1 MYLMKSFI
9 LTLAFFLILSHPLR
23 ALPGIY
29 QNEYQRPLS
38 VADGLVS
45 NEVNCILQDSKG
57 FMWFGTN
64 NGLSRYD
71 GYTFKQYK
79 SNYQHPL
86 FFTNNAIRSLAEDQ
100 TNGLWVGTLMGLNF
114 IDLLTGDVI
123 RFNHEVL
130 DRSGINSIVIADDN
144 TPYFGTTNGL
154 FYYDRNLKQFIQIRK
169 DLKGREFNSIT
180 IRCLLIDSK
189 NYLWIGS
196 WETGYDVY
204 NLNTRLFTD
213 YPYLQDKKLLI
224 VNSFFEDEANNIW
237 LSTWDRFGV
246 FRIENPHQPS
256 QSKLTVF
263 YPKRNEKS
271 TFYPVVYSINQDRNN
286 GNILL
291 ATSNG
296 LQIIQQPY
304 KFEKEVQLNAA
315 NSIKVSSDEIF
326 SLYRDRT
333 GIIWYSIYGVGM
345 NALSSNRVQFEQY
358 NMTGL
363 IDKENWLSSVTG
375 IYEDDGDII
384 WLGIKS
390 FVLGLFNK
398 SDNSLILYNQ
408 HPVLNKISSRAN
420 AILSFHKPHKK
431 NELWLGTRYDGL
443 YAVTLQQQKVVSIR
457 KVDLEG
463 IDPKSLGIKMIIEDE
478 QNHLWI
484 ATSKGLVHAIWNGVN
499 EYEVRTE
506 KKIAEQFANQIINTV
521 LIDNDKNI
529 WVGTQNLGLFK
540 IVLNKGDLKIDT
552 FSFENKRLN
561 NNEVICLLQ
570 DYKNRIWAGTKGG
583 GLSLYHAD
591 PDRFDIIDNMNLI
604 PDDAIYAMEED
615 HWGNIWLATGNGLV
629 SYNEDLPHDQKIRI
643 FSGKEGIRINTFNA
657 NAVFKNNNNELF
669 FGGSNGFVS
678 FVPEKSKEK
687 SFAPQPVITGISV
700 ANELIDNLP
709 PEEKSKI
716 TLKQTPYA
724 EQITLSHIQKNIL
737 IEYSSLLFENISA
750 VKYAYQLEGVDKD
763 WVYVDSKKRFV
774 NYNNLAPGTYIF
786 KIKSANG
793 HGVWCD
799 NPAQLKI
806 KIKPAP
812 WNTIY
817 AYLVYSV
824 IFLILFYL
832 VSRFVVN
839 RVRLRKMLAIEQI
852 EREKSEE
859 VHQAKLKFFTN
870 ISHEFFTPITILNC
884 ALDGLKVRHPE
895 ETGVMQNMKAN
906 MDRLVRL
913 LEQIVEFRK
922 VETGNLRLKVSE
934 IEIVSFIRELCDV
947 HFAPLSV
954 QNNIAL
960 RFHAES
966 EQINGYIDRDKL
978 DKIMYNLLSNAF
990 KYNKE
995 NGSVEVTIAETGEPG
1010 NRNLS
1015 VSVSDTGY
1023 GIPEDVKQNL
1033 FRRFY
1038 EGNFRNFKVK
1048 SIGIGLSLTH
1058 DLVKFHKGDITVDS
1072 LEGKGTTFSILLP
1085 IEKDNYETKEIY
1097 QEYEPE
1103 EEIVSPEK
1111 QSDKGNKFLMDS
1123 LEVTEKMQ
1131 LLLVEDNK
1139 ELNALISD
1147 ALESDYIVFQANNGI
1162 EALEVLNENDIDI
1175 VVTDVVMPEMDGIE
1189 LTAKMKS
1196 VVEFSHIPVL
1206 MLSAR
1211 QNVEHKVEGFEAGA
1225 DSYITKPF
1233 EMPALI
1239 ANIRSLVKNRKLL
1252 AQSFATD
1259 QELMDVSKYTHNDT
1273 DKFFLE
1279 KVIGLIEENVLRKNF
1294 TTNDLYFELNMS
1306 QSTLYRKLQSLV
1318 NLSPNELIRKVK
1330 IQVACRMLQE
1340 KKLNI
1345 SEVAYDLGFSDPKY
1359 FSTIFRKET
1368 GMSPTEYL
1376 KHKNN

>member
-1 MYLMKSFI
+1 MQNIKLYILFFI
-9 LTLAFFLILSHPLR
+9 SIFYVIQPLNALS
-23 ALPGIY
+23 GIY

-38 VADGLVS
+38 VTDGLVS

-57 FMWFGTN
+57 FMWYGTN
-64 NGLSRYD
+64 NGLCRYD

-86 FFTNNAIRSLAEDQ
+86 FFSNNAIRSLAEDQ
-100 TNGLWVGTLMGLNF
+100 NNGLWVGTLLGLNF
-114 IDLLTGDVI
+114 IDLITGEVI
-123 RFNHEVL
+123 RFDHEVL
-130 DRSGINSIVIADDN
+130 NRSAINSIVITADN
-144 TPYFGTTNGL
+144 TPYLGTTNGL
-154 FYYDRNLKQFIQIRK
+154 FYYDRSLNQFVQILR
-169 DLKGREFNSIT
+169 DIKGHEFKSVT
-180 IRCLLIDSK
+180 IRTLLIDSK
-189 NYLWIGS
+189 NYLWIGA
-196 WETGYDVY
+196 WETGFDVY
-204 NLNTRLFTD
+204 NLNTKLFAD

-224 VNSFFEDEANNIW
+224 VNSFFEDELQNIW
-237 LSTWDRFGV
+237 LSTWDRYGV
-246 FRIENPHQPS
+246 FRIENAHQPS

-263 YPKRNEKS
+263 YPQRNEKS
-271 TFYPVVYSINQDRNN
+271 SFYPVVYGINQDRNN

-304 KFEKEVQLNAA
+304 KLENAVQLSPG

-358 NMTGL
+358 NMAGL
-363 IDKENWLSSVTG
+363 IDKENWLSSITG
-375 IYEDDGDII
+375 IYEDEQDII

-390 FVLGLFNK
+390 FVLGLFDK
-398 SDNSLILYNQ
+398 KDNSLKLYNQ
-408 HPVLNKISSRAN
+408 HPVLNKIASRAN
-420 AILSFHKPHKK
+420 SILSFHKPQKK
-431 NELWLGTRYDGL
+431 SELWLGTRYDGL
-443 YAVTLQQQKVVSIR
+443 YVVSLIQNQIASIR
-457 KVDLEG
+457 KVEIEG

-478 QNHLWI
+478 NNHVWI
-484 ATSKGLVHAIWNGVN
+484 ATSKGLVHAIWNGVDA
-499 EYEVRTE
+499 YEFRTE
-506 KKIAEQFANQIINTV
+506 KVLVEKFSNQFINTV

-540 IVLNKGDLKIDT
+540 ISITDNDVHIDE

-570 DYKNRIWAGTKGG
+570 DYKSRIWVGTKGG
-583 GLSLYHAD
+583 GLSLYHAS
-591 PDRFDIIDNMNLI
+591 FNHFKIVNHMSLI

-643 FSGKEGIRINTFNA
+643 FSGKEGIRINTFNP
-657 NAVFKNNNNELF
+657 NAAYKNNNNELF
-669 FGGSNGFVS
+669 FGASNGFIS
-678 FVPEKSKEK
+678 FVPEKSKEN

-709 PEEKSKI
+709 DEEKLKISK
-716 TLKQTPYA
+716 KQTPYA
-724 EQITLSHIQKNIL
+724 EEIQLSHNQKNLL

-750 VKYAYQLEGVDKD
+750 VKYAYVLEGLDKD

-774 NYNNLAPGTYIF
+774 NYNNLSPGNYTF
-786 KIKSANG
+786 KLKAANG
-793 HGVWCD
+793 HGVWCE
-799 NPAQLKI
+799 NPTVLKI

-812 WNTIY
+812 WNTVY
-817 AYLVYSV
+817 AYLIY
-824 IFLILFYL
+824 ITLIILILIL
-832 VSRFVVN
+832 ISRFVIN

-870 ISHEFFTPITILNC
+870 ISHEFFTPITILSC
-884 ALDGLKVRHPE
+884 ALDGLKSRHPE
-895 ETGVMQNMKAN
+895 EYGVMHNMKAN

-922 VETGNLRLKVSE
+922 VETGNLKLKVSE

-947 HFAPLSV
+947 HFAPLSE
-954 QNNIAL
+954 QNNITL
-960 RFHAES
+960 LFQPEKEH
-966 EQINGYIDRDKL
+966 IVGFVDRDKL

-995 NGSVEVTIAETGEPG
+995 NGSVVVKLVEIGKPG
-1010 NRNLS
+1010 NRKLS
-1015 VSVSDTGY
+1015 VTVTDTGY
-1023 GIPEDVKQNL
+1023 GISEDVKNNL
-1033 FRRFY
+1033 FKRFY

-1058 DLVKFHKGDITVDS
+1058 DLVKFHKGEISVKS
-1072 LEGKGTTFSILLP
+1072 VEGEGTSFDVLLP
-1085 IEKDNYETKEIY
+1085 IEQTDYDAKEIFL
-1097 QEYEPE
+1097 EYEP
-1103 EEIVSPEK
+1103 K
-1111 QSDKGNKFLMDS
+1111 QDEMLQGDQNEFAIKQDIIHVEGVD
-1123 LEVTEKMQ
+1123 KMQ
-1131 LLLVEDNK
+1131 LLLVEDNQ
-1139 ELNALISD
+1139 ELNSLLYEALKDEFEVS
-1147 ALESDYIVFQANNGI
+1147 QANNGL
-1162 EALEVLNENDIDI
+1162 EALVILSEKNIDI
-1175 VVTDVVMPEMDGIE
+1175 VVTDVLMPEMDGIE

-1233 EMPALI
+1233 EMAALI
-1239 ANIRSLVKNRKLL
+1239 ANIRSLVKNRKML
-1252 AQSFATD
+1252 AQSFASD
-1259 QELMDVSKYTHNDT
+1259 QELIDVSKYTHNAT
-1273 DKFFLE
+1273 DKIFLE
-1279 KVIGLIEENVLRKNF
+1279 KVISIIEDNVLRKNF

-1306 QSTLYRKLQSLV
+1306 QSTLYRKLQSLI
-1318 NLSPNELIRKVK
+1318 NISPNELIRKVK
-1330 IQVACRMLQE
+1330 IQVACRMLLE
-1340 KKLNI
+1340 KRLNI
-1345 SEVAYDLGFSDPKY
+1345 SEVAYDLGFNDPKY
-1359 FSTIFRKET
+1359 FSTIFRKEI
-1368 GMSPTEYL
+1368 GVSPTEYL
-1376 KHKNN
+1376 KNKK